1 MLIIWEWGN
10 EHKKHILTLRGKKLS
25 TAERQRINEQVEA
38 ERARREAEQ
47 AELHAKAAKK
57 ALGIW
62 DASTP
67 AGEDRPYL
75 VHKGI
80 KPHGLKQDAYGN
92 TRPAISQRGR
102 TRRLHKIIADGRKR
116 FLKDSD
122 VTGAYFVIGEMYDV
136 LCIAEGFATAA
147 TIHGAT
153 RFAQD
158 AVAFNEGNLL
168 PVAKVFESFPGT
180 VIVCADDDWKRI
192 NKRTGKPENIGVISA
207 TKAAAAINSRL
218 AVPAFGEHR
227 GEKDTDFLTTWRGF
241 MGWTRCGPASLPPRA
256 WSRPEEEASQA
267 EEAPK
272 PEPDALRNAVR
283 QKYRFHG
290 DKVPPPTRTSSKA

>member
-1 MLIIWEWGN
+1 M
-10 EHKKHILTLRGKKLS
+10 
-25 TAERQRINEQVEA
+25 
-38 ERARREAEQ
+38 
-47 AELHAKAAKK
+47 
-57 ALGIW
+57 
-62 DASTP
+62 
-67 AGEDRPYL
+67 
-75 VHKGI
+75 
-80 KPHGLKQDAYGN
+80 
-92 TRPAISQRGR
+92 
-102 TRRLHKIIADGRKR
+102 
-116 FLKDSD
+116 KDSD

-207 TKAAAAINSRL
+207 TKAAAAIDGRL

-256 WSRPEEEASQA
+256 WSGHRRKKPARPKKRPS
-267 EEAPK
+267 
-272 PEPDALRNAVR
+272 RNRMPFAMLSARNTAFTAIRCRR
-283 QKYRFHG
+283 QR
-290 DKVPPPTRTSSKA
+290 RTSSKA